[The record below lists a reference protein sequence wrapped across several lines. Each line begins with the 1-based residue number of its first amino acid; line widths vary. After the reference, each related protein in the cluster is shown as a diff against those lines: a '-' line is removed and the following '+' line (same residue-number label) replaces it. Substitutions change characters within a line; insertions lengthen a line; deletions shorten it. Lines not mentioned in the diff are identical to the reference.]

1 MNRRLYRSRTDVVW
15 TGVAG
20 GVAEWLGWDPA
31 LVRVAWV
38 ILAFVTAGFA
48 LLVYVV
54 MWVVVPEAPD
64 GPATTAAAGID
75 GAGAGGEHEA
85 PASGP
90 PSSGTASAT
99 PSADRGPLWLGLIL
113 VAAGVFFLAQ
123 ELLPEIDWGRLW
135 PVVLVVVGAVLLI
148 GAFRPRD

>member
-1 MNRRLYRSRTDVVW
+1 MSRRLYRSRTDALW

-20 GVAEWLGWDPA
+20 GIAEWLGWDPA

-38 ILAFVTAGFA
+38 ILTFVTAGFA

-54 MWVVVPEAPD
+54 MWVVVPEAPED
-64 GPATTAAAGID
+64 AATSEAPGGEGATSAAPGQTAADRPG
-75 GAGAGGEHEA
+75 
-85 PASGP
+85 
-90 PSSGTASAT
+90 SSAA
-99 PSADRGPLWLGLIL
+99 ADRGPLWLGLIL
-113 VAAGVFFLAQ
+113 VAAGVFFLVQ

-148 GAFRPRD
+148 GALRPRD